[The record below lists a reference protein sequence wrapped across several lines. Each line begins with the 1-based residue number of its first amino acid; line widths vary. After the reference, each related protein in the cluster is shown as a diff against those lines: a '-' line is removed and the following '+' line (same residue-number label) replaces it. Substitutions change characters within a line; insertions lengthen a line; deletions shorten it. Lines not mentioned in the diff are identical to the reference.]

1 MVVGL
6 FVCPCYQLFTREF
19 LRAAPHIELNQIS
32 GRFICSRKQAFKNRV
47 SIRALGQKGS
57 SSSDFAGGAPC
68 FLIDPVQRCRKR
80 LLVPALRRSL
90 TSMCPSGDWIC
101 QLSARRHLPSVGLTR
116 ANQGSK

>member
-19 LRAAPHIELNQIS
+19 LRAAPLIERNQSS

-57 SSSDFAGGAPC
+57 SCGDFAGGAPC

-90 TSMCPSGDWIC
+90 TSMCPSGDRIC

-116 ANQGSK
+116 ANQGSR